1 MYQHCCYATLTSVG
15 SLSASKTHFSQNNAV
30 ALDSTIPCLIWE
42 HLKKID
48 LHCHMI
54 GVFLF
59 NLFSWMLEEIARR
72 YSFQCPQQ
80 TGRVYSSLTCCK
92 VGAYTKGYS
101 INGKYFG

>member
-1 MYQHCCYATLTSVG
+1 
-15 SLSASKTHFSQNNAV
+15 
-30 ALDSTIPCLIWE
+30 
-42 HLKKID
+42 
-48 LHCHMI
+48 MI